1 MSETRSAIPTEL
13 GTEKIGKLLKQY
25 ALPAIIAQT
34 ASSLYNMVD
43 SIFIGQGVGPLAIS
57 GLAVTFPLM
66 NLSTAFGTL
75 VGAGAATMLSV
86 LLGQKNY
93 KAANKVLG
101 NVVSLNIIIGLAFMA
116 LSLIFID
123 PILYFFGASEN
134 TLQYAKEYIQIILYG
149 NVITHL
155 YFGLNAAMR
164 SSGSPKKAMALTIFT
179 VIFNTILDPI
189 FIFVFDMG
197 IAGAAWATVIAQAV
211 SMIVVLQH
219 FSNKTRPFHFEKGI
233 ASLDMRVAKDSLAI
247 GMGPFLM
254 HAAACLVT
262 LFINQQLREYS
273 GDLGIGAY
281 GICNRFI
288 FMFIMI
294 CTLIMALRGRFKALA
309 LHRNEIPLVVLL
321 GLLYALSSVFMFQ
334 AFDYMATGLISTM
347 YFVYPVMTA
356 SMMAMFFGERMSW
369 GRILSL
375 VMTIGGVLLLY
386 VSDGD
391 ERMSL
396 IGVGLTFAAA
406 LAYAVY
412 IVITNQSRMRNA
424 SGSKVA
430 FWSLMVGSVVF
441 FARTGFG
448 ANLQVLPSLEC
459 WGLVLLLAIVPTV
472 VSCTSLV
479 LSIRYVGSTITSIL
493 GAMEPVTAVLC
504 GTLVFGEAM
513 SLRIFMGIFVIIAA
527 VMVLVASDEMVARRR
542 AKSRRKGVS

>member
-1 MSETRSAIPTEL
+1 MADKSKAIPTEL

-101 NVVSLNIIIGLAFMA
+101 NVVSLNIIIGLIFMA
-116 LSLIFID
+116 VALIFID

-134 TLQYAKEYIQIILYG
+134 TLPYAKEYMKIILYG
-149 NVITHL
+149 NIITHL

-164 SSGSPKKAMALTIFT
+164 SSGSPKKAMGLTIFT

-197 IAGAAWATVIAQAV
+197 IAGAAWATVLAQTIA
-211 SMIVVLQH
+211 MLVVLHH
-219 FSNKTRPFHFEKGI
+219 FSDRSRPFHFEKGI
-233 ASLDMRVAKDSLAI
+233 VSLDMRVAKDSLAI

-254 HAAACLVT
+254 NSAACLVT

-281 GICNRFI
+281 GITNRFG

-294 CTLIMALRGRFKALA
+294 CMGLNQGMQPLAGYNYGARQYSRVKEVFWKTARLAVLVTTICFVIGVFFPQLAVGIFTHDPELSALASRALR
-309 LHRNEIPLVVLL
+309 IMMLVFPIV
-321 GLLYALSSVFMFQ
+321 GFQ
-334 AFDYMATGLISTM
+334 MISTN
-347 YFVYPVMTA
+347 
-356 SMMAMFFGERMSW
+356 FFQSLGMVKKSV
-369 GRILSL
+369 ILSL
-375 VMTIGGVLLLY
+375 SRQILFLLPLIYALPKWYGADGVWASFPISDVLATLLSIYMLGRLFRKFNRLK
-386 VSDGD
+386 DGD
-391 ERMSL
+391 DPS
-396 IGVGLTFAAA
+396 GLGGQ
-406 LAYAVY
+406 
-412 IVITNQSRMRNA
+412 I
-424 SGSKVA
+424 
-430 FWSLMVGSVVF
+430 
-441 FARTGFG
+441 
-448 ANLQVLPSLEC
+448 
-459 WGLVLLLAIVPTV
+459 
-472 VSCTSLV
+472 
-479 LSIRYVGSTITSIL
+479 
-493 GAMEPVTAVLC
+493 
-504 GTLVFGEAM
+504 
-513 SLRIFMGIFVIIAA
+513 
-527 VMVLVASDEMVARRR
+527 
-542 AKSRRKGVS
+542 